1 MLLKNLLNILFSATL
16 SLLLSWSL
24 IMFLN
29 LSSAYWPFSLI
40 YFIVVHFIMN
50 IIYRLFYLS
59 TDFTQMLFAGIIVKL
74 LMAMIIVLIFYFQKI
89 LSLAFALHFV
99 AQYIMFTI
107 FEIKYLLPLIKL
119 TDQTKIKKT
128 HEK

>member
-1 MLLKNLLNILFSATL
+1 
-16 SLLLSWSL
+16 
-24 IMFLN
+24 
-29 LSSAYWPFSLI
+29 
-40 YFIVVHFIMN
+40 
-50 IIYRLFYLS
+50 
-59 TDFTQMLFAGIIVKL
+59 MLFAGIIVKL